1 MITIFISNNGAKGEQ
16 MMSPLA
22 LLSEGETGEIV
33 DWDVQVPPAHQH
45 PHRHRHGHGHAHRH
59 GHGGCCGRCETCACH
74 GAGQRSSHHLINMG
88 LRPGKK
94 VEMLT
99 NSGAGPVVLRVDEC
113 RVAMGRGAAMKIY
126 VRRIEK

>member
-1 MITIFISNNGAKGEQ
+1 

-22 LLSEGETGEIV
+22 LLNEGETGVII
-33 DWDVQVPPAHQH
+33 AHQVGKEH
-45 PHRHRHGHGHAHRH
+45 ARRHHHGYGHIHRQDQ
-59 GHGGCCGRCETCACH
+59 GGCCGRCETCTCH
-74 GAGQRSSHHLINMG
+74 GAGHRSSDHLINMG

-99 NSGAGPVVLRVDEC
+99 NSGAGPIVLRVDEC